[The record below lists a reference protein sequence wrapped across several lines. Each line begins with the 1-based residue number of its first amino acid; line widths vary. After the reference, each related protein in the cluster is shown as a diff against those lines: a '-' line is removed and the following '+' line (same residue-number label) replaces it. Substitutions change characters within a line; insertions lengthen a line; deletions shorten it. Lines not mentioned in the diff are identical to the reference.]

1 MLLVID
7 AGNTN
12 IVFGI
17 YDDREQLLATW
28 RMATQ
33 QNKTADEFGLFLLEL
48 MRHWGMK
55 KEQITDVII
64 ASVVPSIMYPLEHC
78 MRKYLGKNALVVSN
92 KMDLGITI
100 QMDQPQEV
108 GADRLVNAAVAYA
121 LYGGPII
128 IIDFGTATTF
138 CAVTKEG
145 AYIGGAICPGVKVS
159 VNALYQNA
167 AKLPLIELVQPRNV
181 IGSNT
186 VEAMQ
191 SGVILGYTG
200 QVEYLTRRF
209 KEEIGDAK
217 VIATGGLARMIASDT
232 DTIDVVDPQLT
243 LKGLHMLYH
252 KNKPKEGHAG

>member
-12 IVFGI
+12 IVFGV
-17 YDDREQLLATW
+17 YDGEHLVATW

-48 MRHWGMK
+48 MRHWGME

-78 MRKYLGKNALVVSN
+78 MRKYLGKNALVVTN
-92 KMDLGITI
+92 EMDLGITI

-167 AKLPLIELVQPRNV
+167 AKLPLIELVQPGKV

-252 KNKPKEGHAG
+252 KNKPKGGALDD